1 MLDDFRQEKQDQPLD
16 PLSEGSPLPWGKKI
30 GLLCF
35 AIALIGLFIFFTSD
49 SWSSDSKNSKGKD
62 ELAQEVEQLKVR
74 LTDLEQRIPNRAFAS
89 TALPTGTDLS
99 EQETTTG
106 GATTAMPNLKS
117 LIEQELQETSMSSFD
132 TQPETLA
139 KAEMVSTPQPQAKK
153 QPSKADVKQTYTV
166 KKGDTLSK
174 IAQHFYGSTKKWH
187 RIVEANKDKLGQSQM
202 LKAGMTLVI
211 PKDS

>member
-49 SWSSDSKNSKGKD
+49 SWSSDSKSSKGKD
-62 ELAQEVEQLKVR
+62 ELAQEVEQLKIR
-74 LTDLEQRIPNRAFAS
+74 LTDLEQRIPNRSFAS

-99 EQETTTG
+99 ESDVTTG
-106 GATTAMPNLKS
+106 ASAAAMPNLKS
-117 LIEQELQETSMSSFD
+117 LIEQELQETSGSSLD

-139 KAEMVSTPQPQAKK
+139 KAETPSAPQPQLKK
-153 QPSKADVKQTYTV
+153 QPAKADSKQTYTV

-174 IAQHFYGSTKKWH
+174 ISQHFYGSPKKWR
-187 RIVEANKDKLGQSQM
+187 RIIDANKDKLGQSQM